1 MIPSGTVYDR
11 LQRAFRPTQR
21 GVVGLTEQL
30 LGACVGGDVEFER
43 VGDRC
48 VYRWTEGGHTQE
60 APVPFSPA
68 AFRTILARVATL
80 CNERSPGSV
89 SPYGGEGKLVVG
101 TAEAFVKFVNTAH
114 AQKLEVKSDAS
125 SNPVPQPE
133 PAKEGTAI
141 AGSKPPNVSQQI
153 DPAKYD

>member
-1 MIPSGTVYDR
+1 VIPSGTVCDR

-30 LGACVGGDVEFER
+30 LAACIGGDVEFER
-43 VGDRC
+43 VGSRC
-48 VYRWTEGGHTQE
+48 VYRWTEGGHTEE

-68 AFRTILARVATL
+68 VFRTILACVATL

-114 AQKLEVKSDAS
+114 AQKLEVKGAAN

-133 PAKEGTAI
+133 PANEGASI
-141 AGSKPPNVSQQI
+141 ADPKPSNLSKGPPRR
-153 DPAKYD
+153 